1 MKSIKTTIRNLLPED
16 CKAYFVGGYVRDKTL
31 GIFSKDID
39 VTVVGST
46 PAQMEAKG
54 FQRVGK
60 AFEVFIHPDLGHDF
74 QFALARKENSTGA
87 GHTDFECVYEGVTL
101 MDDLKRRDFTM
112 NAMAIDLDDENETYI
127 DPFGGRVHL
136 TNRTLEIVGEHFSE
150 DPLRMMRGFR
160 FAVKYGLRPSTA
172 FFYAVNKMRV
182 ENAHKTLSNERINEE
197 VSKVV
202 NTCSV
207 ADILKWL
214 SYVTYNLGECNHP
227 LFATIRQ
234 MPKLEQD
241 PKYHPEGNVFVH
253 TLDTVGHALTIYRKG
268 LKVTSGNKDLTP
280 TVEQVFYAALCHD
293 LGKVLVADQ
302 NEPMKYHKH
311 DTEEVSDQ
319 VYSILKES
327 RLPKNICR
335 LCKRVARYHTH
346 VHDFDKLN
354 AKTLIKMQVTPS
366 DAVTLALVAEADALA
381 ARQSVDSRYTRF
393 MFMMLKM
400 PTLRGNA
407 VHLVPREESNWMHK
421 VHQQQISLV
430 KEERRKLFKLTKK
443 GLSE

>member
-1 MKSIKTTIRNLLPED
+1 MKTVRTQIRKILPEH
-16 CKAYFVGGYVRDKTL
+16 CKAYFVGGCVRDKLL
-31 GIFSKDID
+31 GIASKDID

-46 PAQMEAKG
+46 PAQMEEKG

-74 QFALARKENSTGA
+74 QFALARKENSTGS

-112 NAMAIDLDDENETYI
+112 NAIAIDLDDENETYI
-127 DPFGGRVHL
+127 DPFSGRAHL
-136 TNRTLEIVGEHFSE
+136 ANGTLEIVGEHFSE
-150 DPLRMMRGFR
+150 DPLRMLRGFR

-182 ENAHKTLSNERINEE
+182 ENAHKVLSNERINEE

-214 SYVTYNLGECNHP
+214 AYVTYNLGECNHS
-227 LFATIRQ
+227 LFATLRQ
-234 MPKLEQD
+234 MPKLKQD

-253 TLDTVGHALTIYRKG
+253 TLDTVGHALTIHRKG
-268 LKVTSGNKDLTP
+268 FRFRTGKTDLTP

-293 LGKVLVADQ
+293 LGKVLVAGKND
-302 NEPMKYHKH
+302 PMKYHGH
-311 DTEEVSDQ
+311 DSEEVSEQ

-327 RLPKNICR
+327 RLSRNICR

-354 AKTLIKMQVTPS
+354 AKTIIKMQVTPS
-366 DAVTLALVAEADALA
+366 DAVVLYLVAEADTLA
-381 ARQSVDSRYTRF
+381 ARQPVDSRYTRF
-393 MFMMLKM
+393 LFLM
-400 PTLRGNA
+400 TNLRNLRANA
-407 VHLVPREESNWMHK
+407 VRQVPEGEINWSSK
-421 VHQQQISLV
+421 ILQKLISLV
-430 KEERRKLFKLTKK
+430 TEERSKLFKLTEK